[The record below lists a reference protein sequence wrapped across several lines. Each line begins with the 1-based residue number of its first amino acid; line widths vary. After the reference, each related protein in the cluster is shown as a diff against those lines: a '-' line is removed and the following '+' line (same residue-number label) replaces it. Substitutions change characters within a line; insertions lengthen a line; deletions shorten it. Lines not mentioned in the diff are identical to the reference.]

1 MLFHSFFISSLETA
15 LSRFIYLDPDVE
27 LFLQPLAGKIIKL
40 TLEQPRISFF
50 LCPTTNNIQ
59 ILENYQGVPDTSLQ
73 GSAISFATMGF
84 KQQPTDALF
93 AGEIKISGDTH
104 TARDFQKFFE
114 RLDIDWEEQ
123 ISKVTGD
130 VVGHQIGRLFRSAAF
145 WSKDTIESLKL
156 NVSEYLQEET
166 RELPSSIETEHL
178 YQDIDQLRADFDRL
192 QQRVNRL
199 HGITIKADE

>member
-1 MLFHSFFISSLETA
+1 MLFHSFFLSLLESA
-15 LSRFIYLDPDVE
+15 LSRYINLDPDVE

-40 TLEQPRISFF
+40 TLEQPSISFF
-50 LCPTTNNIQ
+50 LCPTANSIQ
-59 ILENYQGVPDTSLQ
+59 ILEDYQGVPDTSLQ
-73 GSAISFATMGF
+73 GSAFSFATMGL

-93 AGEIKISGDTH
+93 AGEIGISGDTH

-130 VVGHQIGRLFRSAAF
+130 VVGHQIGRLCRTTAL
-145 WSKDTIESLKL
+145 WSKDTIESIKL
-156 NVSEYLQEET
+156 DVSEYLQEET
-166 RELPSSIETEHL
+166 RDLPSPIETEHL
-178 YQDIDQLRADFDRL
+178 YRDIDQLRADFDRL

-199 HGITIKADE
+199 SGITIKSDA